1 MQIADLIANTRQLQ
15 RNAGNNSERSGGSQG
30 GQVNEL
36 LRARALEAARE
47 ETREL
52 RGLNEQLRE
61 ERDQLKSGR
70 IAQDEEFA
78 KERNQLASQV
88 QTLQLAL
95 EKSKIIVNSNK
106 RDKEQAEAELKKVM
120 ESTDAQKQEL
130 VANTDERVNALEAKC
145 KDLQNTLR

>member
-1 MQIADLIANTRQLQ
+1 LQIADLIANTRQLQ

-52 RGLNEQLRE
+52 RSLNEQLRE

-78 KERNQLASQV
+78 KERNQLVAQV

-130 VANTDERVNALEAKC
+130 VANTGERVNTLEAKC
-145 KDLQNTLR
+145 KELQNTLR

>member
-1 MQIADLIANTRQLQ
+1 M
-15 RNAGNNSERSGGSQG
+15 
-30 GQVNEL
+30 NEL

-70 IAQDEEFA
+70 IAQDEEFT

-145 KDLQNTLR
+145 KELQNTLR